1 MTKTPKKTKKPLTT
15 SQPFAGIIK
24 LVDGKKK
31 LKINSPQFYQAQL
44 EMFPVN
50 TPITLWLDAHKL
62 KRSAQQNSFY
72 HLYKQMIANETGN
85 SVDELHALFKGKF
98 LSQGISE
105 VLGEKVRVV
114 KSTTELTK
122 LEFGEFLERIEALTG
137 VFIPST
143 EEYNPTQW

>member
-1 MTKTPKKTKKPLTT
+1 MTKSPKKTKKPLTT

-62 KRSAQQNSFY
+62 KRS
-72 HLYKQMIANETGN
+72 
-85 SVDELHALFKGKF
+85 
-98 LSQGISE
+98 LSQNNLYWLYLTIIEAETSQDQESLDTLFRGLYLSKGITE
-105 VLGEKVRVV
+105 VYGYKVRKVNSHKNLN
-114 KSTTELTK
+114 KS
-122 LEFGEFLERIEALTG
+122 EFDEYLKRIEAKTG
-137 VFIPST
+137 IPIPDT

>member
-1 MTKTPKKTKKPLTT
+1 MTKSPKKTKKPLTT

-62 KRSAQQNSFY
+62 KRSAQQNNFY
-72 HLYKQMIANETGN
+72 HLYKQIIANETGQPA
-85 SVDELHALFKGKF
+85 DGLHVLFKGKF
-98 LSQGISE
+98 LSKGITE

-114 KSTTELTK
+114 KSTTDLTK
-122 LEFGEFLERIEALTG
+122 LEFVEFLERIEVLTG
-137 VFIPST
+137 IEIPST
-143 EEYNPTQW
+143 EEYNPTHW